1 MRSLTVKL
9 TLAFLVVGVTGAL
22 LVAVFINR
30 RIQSAFDR
38 FLLTRE
44 EQAMISALLEYYQF
58 NGSWEGIDNALLRR
72 PRMMMQGMGGMM
84 RTMEATWTRFTLVD
98 AERRVLF
105 SISAGEPSGSLIP
118 ASELNRAVELSVNN
132 QTVGWVILNAK
143 RRALIAD
150 TPEAVFLRGVNQAA
164 LVSAV
169 IASLLA
175 LALGGFLAYGLTRS
189 LRELTHATEEIAR
202 GNYGK
207 EVAVRSNDELGT
219 LAQAFNKMSRDLA
232 NAVRLRRQMTADIAH
247 ELRSPLTVLS
257 GYAEALSEGKLK
269 GNPEIYNVLHQET
282 RQLSRL
288 IDDLRLLSLADAGE
302 LSLLIQPTDIP
313 TLLNQIITRH
323 SVTAQQKQIDLQAV
337 VSPGLPKYPLDPDR
351 IAQVLDNLILN
362 AFRYTPAGGWIRLSA
377 EISPSGGLRLKV
389 QDNGSGIAEDDLPF
403 IFERFYRADKA
414 RHSNQES
421 GLGLAIARS
430 IVEAHGGKITAESQ
444 PGKGTTFTIDLPPT

>member
-44 EQAMISALLEYYQF
+44 EQAMISALLEYYQL

-84 RTMEATWTRFTLVD
+84 RTMEAAWARFTLVD

-105 SISAGEPSGSLIP
+105 SIAAGEPSGSLLP

-207 EVAVRSNDELGT
+207 EVAVRSKDELGT
-219 LAQAFNKMSRDLA
+219 LAQAFNKMSHDLA

-269 GNPEIYNVLHQET
+269 GSSEIYDVLHQET

-302 LSLLIQPTDIP
+302 LSLLMQPTDIP
-313 TLLNQIITRH
+313 ILINQITSRH
-323 SVTAQQKQIDLQAV
+323 KVTAEQKHIDLQAAV
-337 VSPGLPKYPLDPDR
+337 PPNLPKYPLDPDR

-377 EISPSGGLRLKV
+377 ELSPQGSLRLKV
-389 QDNGSGIAEDDLPF
+389 QDNGSGIAEEDLPF

-430 IVEAHGGKITAESQ
+430 IVEAHGGKISAESQ

>member
-1 MRSLTVKL
+1 MRSLTLKL

-44 EQAMISALLEYYQF
+44 EQAMISALLEYYQL

-84 RTMEATWTRFTLVD
+84 RTMEATWARFTLVD

-207 EVAVRSNDELGT
+207 EVVVRSRDELGT

-269 GNPEIYNVLHQET
+269 GSPEIYDVLHQET

-313 TLLNQIITRH
+313 ALLNQIVTRH
-323 SVTAQQKQIDLQAV
+323 SVTAQHKQIDLQLAV
-337 VSPGLPKYPLDPDR
+337 ATDLPKYPLDPDR

-377 EISPSGGLRLKV
+377 ELLPPGGLRLKV
-389 QDNGSGIAEDDLPF
+389 QDNGSGIAEEDLPF

-430 IVEAHGGKITAESQ
+430 IVEAHGGKISVESQ

>member
-1 MRSLTVKL
+1 MRSLTLKL
-9 TLAFLVVGVTGAL
+9 TLAFLIVGVTGAL

-44 EQAMISALLEYYQF
+44 EQAMISALVEYYQF

-84 RTMEATWTRFTLVD
+84 RTLEASWARFTLVD
-98 AERRVLF
+98 ANRRVLF
-105 SISAGEPSGSLIP
+105 SISAAEPSGSLIP
-118 ASELNRAVELSVNN
+118 ESELNRAVELKADN
-132 QTVGWVILNAK
+132 QTIGWVILNAK

-164 LVSAV
+164 LISAA

-175 LALGGFLAYGLTRS
+175 LALGGFMAYGLTRS

-207 EVAVRSNDELGT
+207 EVAVRSKDELGT

-257 GYAEALSEGKLK
+257 GYAEALSDGKLK
-269 GNPEIYNVLHQET
+269 GSPEIFNVLHQET

-288 IDDLRLLSLADAGE
+288 VDDLRLLSLADAGE
-302 LSLLIQPTDIP
+302 LSLLLQPTDVRA
-313 TLLNQIITRH
+313 LLEQVITRH
-323 SVTAQQKQIDLQAV
+323 RVIAEQKGIQLQIDAAV
-337 VSPGLPKYPLDPDR
+337 DLPKLRLDPDR
-351 IAQVLDNLILN
+351 MAQVLDNLILN
-362 AFRYTPAGGWIRLSA
+362 AFRYTAAGGWVRLSA
-377 EISPSGGLRLKV
+377 ESLPGGGICLKV
-389 QDNGSGIAEDDLPF
+389 ADNGSGIAEEDLPF

-414 RHSNQES
+414 RHSGQES

-430 IVEAHGGKITAESQ
+430 IVEAHGGRIRAESQ
-444 PGKGTTFTIDLPPT
+444 PGKGTTFIIELPPT

>member
-1 MRSLTVKL
+1 MRSLTLKL

-44 EQAMISALLEYYQF
+44 EQAMISALLEYYQL

-84 RTMEATWTRFTLVD
+84 RTMEATWARFTLVD

-207 EVAVRSNDELGT
+207 EVVVRSRDELGT

-257 GYAEALSEGKLK
+257 GYAEALSEGK
-269 GNPEIYNVLHQET
+269 GRGGAEMYEVRDQET

-313 TLLNQIITRH
+313 ALLNQIVTRH
-323 SVTAQQKQIDLQAV
+323 SVTAQHKQIDLQLAV
-337 VSPGLPKYPLDPDR
+337 ATDLPKYPLDPDR

-377 EISPSGGLRLKV
+377 ELLPPGGLRLKV
-389 QDNGSGIAEDDLPF
+389 QDNGSGIAEEDLPF

-430 IVEAHGGKITAESQ
+430 IVEAHGGKISVESQ

>member
-84 RTMEATWTRFTLVD
+84 RTMEATWARFTLVD

-377 EISPSGGLRLKV
+377 EISPPGGLRLKV

-430 IVEAHGGKITAESQ
+430 IVEAHGGKITAQSQ